1 VISELYRA
9 GKVKQE
15 ALGVLAKT
23 VICAKTGCLASGPE
37 VVVGGV
43 TLQLTDTIAQAPRPK
58 VIKETRETRQEK
70 LLTRQQPK
78 LEKPLA
84 PQMPKVQ
91 EVAEKTVVKEEAETP
106 QKEVKGKETRREEAS
121 WDRLVSLIAEEA
133 KIEKTKAESILN
145 AILNYLA
152 TYPSTG
158 VLRLIDDVSRIS
170 KADHKAVR
178 IALET
183 LRSSDVIEMREE
195 GVVNLKQLIKRGELP
210 L

>member
-9 GKVKQE
+9 GKVRQE

-58 VIKETRETRQEK
+58 VIKETRQEK
-70 LLTRQQPK
+70 LTRQQPK

-106 QKEVKGKETRREEAS
+106 KKEVKGKETRREETS

-145 AILNYLA
+145 AVLNYLA

-178 IALET
+178 IVLET

>member
-9 GKVKQE
+9 GKVRQE

-58 VIKETRETRQEK
+58 VIKETRQEK

-84 PQMPKVQ
+84 PQMPKVR
-91 EVAEKTVVKEEAETP
+91 EVAEKTVVKEEAERP
-106 QKEVKGKETRREEAS
+106 QKEVKRKETRREEAS

-145 AILNYLA
+145 AVLNYLA

>member
-1 VISELYRA
+1 MISELYRA
-9 GKVKQE
+9 GKVRQE

-37 VVVGGV
+37 VVVGSV

-58 VIKETRETRQEK
+58 VTKETRQEK

-84 PQMPKVQ
+84 PQIPKGQ
-91 EVAEKTVVKEEAETP
+91 EVAEKAVVKEEAETS
-106 QKEVKGKETRREEAS
+106 QKEVKEKEARREETS

-170 KADHKAVR
+170 KADRKAVR

>member
-1 VISELYRA
+1 MISELYRA
-9 GKVKQE
+9 GKVRQE

-37 VVVGGV
+37 VVVGSV

-58 VIKETRETRQEK
+58 VTKETRQEK

-84 PQMPKVQ
+84 PQIPKGQ
-91 EVAEKTVVKEEAETP
+91 EVAEKAVVKEEAETP
-106 QKEVKGKETRREEAS
+106 QKEVKEKEARREETS

-170 KADHKAVR
+170 KADRKAVR

>member
-1 VISELYRA
+1 MISELYRA
-9 GKVKQE
+9 GKVRQE

-37 VVVGGV
+37 VVVGSV

-58 VIKETRETRQEK
+58 VTKETRQEK

-78 LEKPLA
+78 LEKPPA
-84 PQMPKVQ
+84 PQIPKGQ
-91 EVAEKTVVKEEAETP
+91 EVAEKAVVKEEAETP
-106 QKEVKGKETRREEAS
+106 QKEVREKEAKREETS

-145 AILNYLA
+145 TILNYLA

-170 KADHKAVR
+170 KADRKAVR

-195 GVVNLKQLIKRGELP
+195 GVVNLKQLIKRGELS

>member
-9 GKVKQE
+9 GKVRQE

-37 VVVGGV
+37 VVVGSV

-58 VIKETRETRQEK
+58 VTKETRQEK

-78 LEKPLA
+78 LEKPPA
-84 PQMPKVQ
+84 PQIPKGQ
-91 EVAEKTVVKEEAETP
+91 EVAEKAVVKEEAETP
-106 QKEVKGKETRREEAS
+106 QKEVREKEAKREETS

-145 AILNYLA
+145 TILNYLA

-170 KADHKAVR
+170 KADRKAVR

-195 GVVNLKQLIKRGELP
+195 GVVNLKQLIKRGELS

>member
-58 VIKETRETRQEK
+58 VIKETRQEK
-70 LLTRQQPK
+70 LTRQQPK

-91 EVAEKTVVKEEAETP
+91 EVAEKTVVKEEVEKP
-106 QKEVKGKETRREEAS
+106 QKEVKEKETRREEAS

-145 AILNYLA
+145 AVLNYLA

-170 KADHKAVR
+170 KADRKAVR

-195 GVVNLKQLIKRGELP
+195 GVVNLKRLIKRGELP

>member
-58 VIKETRETRQEK
+58 VIKETRQEK
-70 LLTRQQPK
+70 LTRQQPK

-84 PQMPKVQ
+84 PQMPKGQ
-91 EVAEKTVVKEEAETP
+91 EVAEKTVVKEEAERL

-133 KIEKTKAESILN
+133 KIEKAKAESILN

>member
-1 VISELYRA
+1 MISELYRA
-9 GKVKQE
+9 GKVRQE

-58 VIKETRETRQEK
+58 VIKETREARQEK
-70 LLTRQQPK
+70 LTRQQPK
-78 LEKPLA
+78 LERPLA

>member
-1 VISELYRA
+1 MISELYRA
-9 GKVKQE
+9 GKVRQE
-15 ALGVLAKT
+15 ALGMLAKT

-106 QKEVKGKETRREEAS
+106 QKEVKGKETRREES

-145 AILNYLA
+145 AVLNYLA

>member
-9 GKVKQE
+9 GKVRQE

-58 VIKETRETRQEK
+58 VIKETREARQEK
-70 LLTRQQPK
+70 LTRQQPK
-78 LEKPLA
+78 LERPLA

>member
-9 GKVKQE
+9 GKVRQE
-15 ALGVLAKT
+15 ALGMLAKT

-106 QKEVKGKETRREEAS
+106 QKEVKGKETRREES